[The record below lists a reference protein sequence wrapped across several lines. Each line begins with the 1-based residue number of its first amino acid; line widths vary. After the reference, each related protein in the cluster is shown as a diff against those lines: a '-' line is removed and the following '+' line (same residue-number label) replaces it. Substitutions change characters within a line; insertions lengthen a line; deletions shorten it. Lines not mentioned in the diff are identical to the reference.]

1 MPIEPEG
8 RTISTRMYGLSHCDT
23 VKKARAFLS
32 ERGVRFD
39 FIDYKKQGVPP
50 GPLAAWMAALGWE
63 VLLNRKGTTWRQLD
77 EALRASVPDTASA
90 KRLMLDQPSV
100 IKRPVMEW
108 ADGQTTVGFDAAQ
121 WSGRVY

>member
-8 RTISTRMYGLSHCDT
+8 RTMSARMYGFTHCDT

-77 EALRASVPDTASA
+77 EALRASVTDPASA

-108 ADGQTTVGFDAAQ
+108 ADGQITVGFDAAQ
-121 WSGRVY
+121 WSGRV